1 MGNYNI
7 DNLKEDFADE
17 DADIRV
23 TLTLED
29 DSEEE
34 CRILTI
40 FDMDGN
46 DYIALLPL
54 DENGDDNEEGEVYL
68 YRYEE
73 DEEGEAS
80 LSDIEDEDEYDA
92 VVDRFDELLDEAEWN
107 VLLDDDDDEE

>member
-54 DENGDDNEEGEVYL
+54 DENGDDKARSTFTAMRKTRRARLL
-68 YRYEE
+68 YPTSRTRTNTTP
-73 DEEGEAS
+73 S
-80 LSDIEDEDEYDA
+80 LTVSTS
-92 VVDRFDELLDEAEWN
+92 F
-107 VLLDDDDDEE
+107 